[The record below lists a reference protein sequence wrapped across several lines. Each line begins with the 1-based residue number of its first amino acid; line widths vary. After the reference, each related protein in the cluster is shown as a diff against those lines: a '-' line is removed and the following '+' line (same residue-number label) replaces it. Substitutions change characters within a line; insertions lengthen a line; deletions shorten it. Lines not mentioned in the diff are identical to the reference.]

1 MTAESYTDQI
11 TRERR
16 ERQNMARQTAD
27 TIATALTKA
36 TGDDWLG
43 LINEESR
50 DAHFNLE
57 RVRDGLSIAASFPT
71 YQNAARQWHFHAGT
85 VKVPGSEKVS
95 LSNYRR
101 GDEQTPRANLAAGK
115 HPAQIAADL
124 IRRILPLTDTLI
136 ARAITSDADT
146 TLREAW
152 LDRTRQDILRA
163 CPLPLEAPRHDRR
176 ERGAALELRHWG
188 QPYMTAKLET
198 HSKTVTLT
206 LDDLP
211 PALAASIVALLP
223 PAKEVAD

>member
-16 ERQNMARQTAD
+16 ERQNMARQAAD

-43 LINEESR
+43 LINEESH

-57 RVRDGLSIAASFPT
+57 RVRDGLTIGGSFPT
-71 YQNAARQWHFHAGT
+71 YQNTARQWHFYAGT
-85 VKVPGSEKVS
+85 VKVPGNGKVS
-95 LSNYRR
+95 LSNYRW
-101 GDEQTPRANLAAGK
+101 GDEQTPRANIGAGK

-124 IRRILPLTDTLI
+124 VRRILPLTDTLI
-136 ARAITSDADT
+136 ARAITSDAET

-152 LDRTRQDILRA
+152 LDRTQKEILGA
-163 CPLPLEAPRHDRR
+163 CPLPLEAPWHDRR
-176 ERGAALELRHWG
+176 ERGATLELRHWG